1 MMNDANAISLTLQE
15 SRTRSRGWMVW
26 GAAIVVPLVLPLIFH
41 SGYAVSMMS
50 QMGIA
55 IIFAL
60 SYNMLLGQSGLLSFG
75 HAVYFGL
82 GGYASIHAL
91 NAIGAGQLHFPVTL
105 LPLIGGVT
113 GLFFG
118 VIFGY
123 VSTKRAGTV
132 FAMISLG
139 IAELMAAAST
149 VLPGFGGEAGIN
161 ANRVTG
167 KGLLGITYGP
177 PVQVYYL
184 IAAWLLLS
192 AILMYA
198 LTKTPLGRM
207 ANAVRD
213 NAERAQFVGYN
224 PQRVRF
230 ITLVLSAFFAGIAGG
245 LAAINY
251 EIVTQEYLTAHS
263 SSTPLLMAFIGGA
276 GYFFGP
282 ILGAVLITFLQVVL
296 AAYTKAWPLYMGVVF
311 IATVLF
317 APQGLAGIIMQHR
330 QVWNGG
336 LMRRLVPAY
345 AKVLVPVCVMALGVI
360 CLVEYTYHLT
370 TEAQAGTQMKLF
382 RVSFD
387 VAAPAPWV
395 LAVALV
401 VIGFYF
407 FRRACS
413 AVTLSW
419 EGITTELQRRQS
431 P

>member
-1 MMNDANAISLTLQE
+1 MMNDANTISLTLEE
-15 SRTRSRGWMVW
+15 SRTRSRRWMVW
-26 GAAIVVPLVLPLIFH
+26 GAAFVAPLVLPLVFH
-41 SGYAVSMMS
+41 SDYAVSMMS

-82 GGYASIHAL
+82 GGYASIHVLSAV
-91 NAIGAGQLHFPVTL
+91 GAGRLHFPVTL
-105 LPLIGGVT
+105 LPLVGGAV
-113 GLFFG
+113 GLLSG

-167 KGLLGITYGP
+167 NGFMGVTYGSP
-177 PVQVYYL
+177 IQVYYL
-184 IAAWLLLS
+184 IAVWLLLS
-192 AILMYA
+192 AVLMYA

-230 ITLVLSAFFAGIAGG
+230 ITMVLSAFFAGIAGG

-251 EIVTQEYLTAHS
+251 EIVTQEYLSAHS

-282 ILGAVLITFLQVVL
+282 VLGAVLITFLQVVL

-311 IATVLF
+311 ISTVLF
-317 APQGLAGIIMQHR
+317 APQGLAGIVMQHR
-330 QVWNGG
+330 QVWTSG
-336 LMRRLVPAY
+336 LLRRLVPAY
-345 AKVLVPVCVMALGVI
+345 AKVLAPVSAMALGVI

-387 VAAPAPWV
+387 VAAPAPWA

-407 FRRACS
+407 FRRAC
-413 AVTLSW
+413 AVVTLSW
-419 EGITTELQRRQS
+419 EGITTELQRRQT